1 MRGTYIT
8 AIVIALVIG
17 LWLLSGQLDENGID
31 EHPTVAQINQ
41 ERAAELQDLA
51 PTRVR
56 ARVLNASPQLEEVVL
71 RGRTENKRTVAVKAE
86 VAGRIVE
93 RPVERGTPVAVGDL
107 LCRIAMDDRMA
118 GLNEAREKLNQA
130 EIEYAGSLRLKERGF
145 QSETAIAQAKARR
158 AAAQAELERSELSIA
173 RTFIRAPF
181 AGIVEDI
188 QMEVGDYASPGQP
201 CATVV
206 DLDPMLLVG
215 RVQEKDVQQLKVDQP
230 VRGLLSDGREISGPV
245 SFIGLQSDAATRTY
259 AVEVKVP
266 NPDYALRSGITTEI
280 HIPVAEV
287 MAQKV
292 SPAVFALDDLGNIGV
307 RTVNEQSQVE
317 YHPVKIVRTDIDGV
331 WVSGLP
337 DVATVITVGQEM
349 VVPGEVVEVSYEP
362 TTGMPAE
369 VMTNEKRSRGGNAE
383 TSGDRSSTA
392 ADSGPS
398 SSRETATTASLMAM
412 KATS

>member
-8 AIVIALVIG
+8 ASVIALVIG
-17 LWLLSGQLDENGID
+17 LWLFSGQVDQEGID
-31 EHPTVAQINQ
+31 EHPTVAQIN
-41 ERAAELQDLA
+41 EARAAELQDLA

-56 ARVLNASPQLEEVVL
+56 ARVLNASPQVEEVVL

-93 RPVERGTPVAVGDL
+93 RPVERGTPVKVGDL

-118 GLNEAREKLNQA
+118 GLNEARENLNQA
-130 EIEYAGSLRLKERGF
+130 EIEYDGSLRLKERGF
-145 QSETAIAQAKARR
+145 QSDTAIAQAKARR

-181 AGIVEDI
+181 AGIVEDVAL
-188 QMEVGDYASPGQP
+188 EVGDYVSAGEP

-215 RVQEKDVQQLKVDQP
+215 RVPEKDVRQLQVQQV
-230 VRGLLSDGREISGPV
+230 VRGLLSDGREIGGPI
-245 SFIGLQSDAATRTY
+245 SFIGLQSDTATRTY
-259 AVEVKVP
+259 AVEVQVP
-266 NPDYALRSGITTEI
+266 NPDYELRSGITTEI
-280 HIPVAEV
+280 HIAVAEV

-292 SPAVFALDDLGNIGV
+292 SPAVFALDDEGNIGV
-307 RTVNEQSQVE
+307 RTVNARNLVE
-317 YHPVKIVRTDIDGV
+317 YHPVEIVRTDVDGV

-349 VVPGEVVEVSYEP
+349 VVPGEEVEVSYEP
-362 TTGMPAE
+362 TDNMPAE
-369 VMTNEKRSRGGNAE
+369 VRNDEKRSNRSNAGN
-383 TSGDRSSTA
+383 SGDGAGTAVDSSPSKA
-392 ADSGPS
+392 A
-398 SSRETATTASLMAM
+398 EAATTQSLLAL

>member
-8 AIVIALVIG
+8 AIAIALVIG
-17 LWLLSGQLDENGID
+17 LWLFSGQLNNEGID
-31 EHPTVAQINQ
+31 EHPTVAQINE
-41 ERAAELQDLA
+41 ERAAKLQDLA

-71 RGRTENKRTVAVKAE
+71 RGRTDNKRTVAVNAD

-118 GLNEAREKLNQA
+118 GLNEAREKLNQT

-201 CATVV
+201 CAIVV

-215 RVQEKDVQQLKVDQP
+215 RVPEKDVQQLQVDQS

-259 AVEVKVP
+259 AVEVEVP
-266 NPDYALRSGITTEI
+266 NPDHALRSGITTEI

-292 SPAVFALDDLGNIGV
+292 SPAVFALDDEGNIGV
-307 RTVNEQSQVE
+307 RTVNEQNQVE
-317 YHPVKIVRTDIDGV
+317 YHPVQIVRPDIDGV

-349 VVPGEVVEVSYEP
+349 VVPGEVVEVTYEP
-362 TTGMPAE
+362 ATGMPAE
-369 VMTNEKRSRGGNAE
+369 VNRNEKRSRGNAE
-383 TSGDRSSTA
+383 ASGERSSTA
-392 ADSGPS
+392 ADSGAAKSRDSATAPS
-398 SSRETATTASLMAM
+398 LLALKTTS
-412 KATS
+412 

>member
-17 LWLLSGQLDENGID
+17 LWLFSGQIDQEGIE
-31 EHPTVAQINQ
+31 EHPTVAQIN
-41 ERAAELQDLA
+41 EARAAELQDLA

-56 ARVLNASPQLEEVVL
+56 ARVLNASPQVEEVIL

-93 RPVERGTPVAVGDL
+93 RPVERGTPVEVGDL

-118 GLNEAREKLNQA
+118 GLNEARENLNQA
-130 EIEYAGSLRLKERGF
+130 EIEYDGSLRLKERGF
-145 QSETAIAQAKARR
+145 QSDTAIAQAKARR
-158 AAAQAELERSELSIA
+158 AAAQAALERSELSIA

-181 AGIVEDI
+181 AGIVEDVSL
-188 QMEVGDYASPGQP
+188 EVGDYVSPGAP

-215 RVQEKDVQQLKVDQP
+215 RVPEKEVRQLQVEQI
-230 VRGLLSDGREISGPV
+230 VRGLLSDGREISGPI
-245 SFIGLQSDAATRTY
+245 SFIGLQSDTATRTY
-259 AVEVKVP
+259 AVEVQVP
-266 NPDYALRSGITTEI
+266 NPDYELRSGITTEI

-292 SPAVFALDDLGNIGV
+292 SPAVFALDDEGNIGV
-307 RTVNEQSQVE
+307 RTVNAQNQVE
-317 YHPVKIVRTDIDGV
+317 YHPVEIVRTDVDGV

-349 VVPGEVVEVSYEP
+349 VVPGEEVEVSYES
-362 TTGMPAE
+362 TDTMPAE
-369 VMTNEKRSRGGNAE
+369 VLNQGKRSSRSNAGNSDDGAGTAVDSSPSKAAE
-383 TSGDRSSTA
+383 A
-392 ADSGPS
+392 
-398 SSRETATTASLMAM
+398 
-412 KATS
+412 ATSESLLALQATS

>member
-17 LWLLSGQLDENGID
+17 LWLFSGQIDQEGIE
-31 EHPTVAQINQ
+31 EHPTVAQIN
-41 ERAAELQDLA
+41 EARAAELQDLA

-56 ARVLNASPQLEEVVL
+56 ARVLNASPQVEEVIL

-93 RPVERGTPVAVGDL
+93 RPVERGTPVEVGDL

-118 GLNEAREKLNQA
+118 GLNEARENLNQA
-130 EIEYAGSLRLKERGF
+130 EIEYDGSLRLKERGF
-145 QSETAIAQAKARR
+145 QSDTAIAQAKARR
-158 AAAQAELERSELSIA
+158 AAAQAALERSELSIA

-181 AGIVEDI
+181 AGIVEDVSL
-188 QMEVGDYASPGQP
+188 EVGDYVSPGAP

-215 RVQEKDVQQLKVDQP
+215 RVPEKEVRQLQVEQI
-230 VRGLLSDGREISGPV
+230 VRGLLSDGREISGPI
-245 SFIGLQSDAATRTY
+245 SFIGLQSDTATRTY
-259 AVEVKVP
+259 AVEVQVP
-266 NPDYALRSGITTEI
+266 NPDYELRSGITTEI

-292 SPAVFALDDLGNIGV
+292 SPAVFALDDEGNIGV
-307 RTVNEQSQVE
+307 RTVNAQNQVE
-317 YHPVKIVRTDIDGV
+317 YHPVEIVRTDVDGV

-349 VVPGEVVEVSYEP
+349 VVPGEEVDVSYES
-362 TTGMPAE
+362 TDTMPAE
-369 VMTNEKRSRGGNAE
+369 VLNQGKRSSRSNAGN
-383 TSGDRSSTA
+383 SGDGAGTAVDSSPSKA
-392 ADSGPS
+392 A
-398 SSRETATTASLMAM
+398 EA
-412 KATS
+412 ATSESLLALQATS